1 MDALEIIDKIEEL
14 LDKGKKVPFTSNI
27 MISENEIYEML
38 DELRNVLP
46 EEFRQ
51 ARWIVKEREGMIEE
65 SKRQSERIVREAKE
79 RSEMLVNETEILKN
93 ASRKAENL
101 LSIAEAKSRTIRL
114 EAEDYADEKL
124 AGLEAALHKI
134 LAAIERGRE
143 QFKTSMPG
151 ESREWKPNI
160 YQIFYFIKYFIK
172 FYLVA
177 LINFYDIFY
186 NLYFC
191 FITSLQHH

>member
-14 LDKGKKVPFTSNI
+14 LDKSKKVPFTSNI

-51 ARWIVKEREGMIEE
+51 ARWIVKEREGMLEE
-65 SKRQSERIVREAKE
+65 SKRQSERIIREAKE
-79 RSEMLVNETEILKN
+79 RAEMLVNETEILKN
-93 ASRKAENL
+93 ANRKAENL

-114 EAEDYADEKL
+114 ESEDYADEKL

-134 LAAIERGRE
+134 LIAIEKGRE
-143 QFKTSMPG
+143 QFKSSISG
-151 ESREWKPNI
+151 ESKE
-160 YQIFYFIKYFIK
+160 
-172 FYLVA
+172 
-177 LINFYDIFY
+177 
-186 NLYFC
+186 
-191 FITSLQHH
+191 

>member
-1 MDALEIIDKIEEL
+1 MDALEIIDRIEEL
-14 LDKGKKVPFTSNI
+14 LDKSKRIPFTSNI
-27 MISENEIYEML
+27 MIGENGIYEML
-38 DELRNVLP
+38 DELRNVIP

-65 SKRQSERIVREAKE
+65 SKRQAERIIREAKE

-93 ASRKAENL
+93 ASRKAEDL

-134 LAAIERGRE
+134 LVAIEKGRE
-143 QFKTSMPG
+143 QFKSSISS
-151 ESREWKPNI
+151 ENK
-160 YQIFYFIKYFIK
+160 
-172 FYLVA
+172 
-177 LINFYDIFY
+177 
-186 NLYFC
+186 
-191 FITSLQHH
+191 

>member
-1 MDALEIIDKIEEL
+1 MDALEIIDKIEGL
-14 LDKGKKVPFTSNI
+14 LDKSKKVPFTSNI
-27 MISENEIYEML
+27 MISENEIFEIL

-65 SKRQSERIVREAKE
+65 SKRQSDRIIREAKE
-79 RSEMLVNETEILKN
+79 RAEMLVNEAEILKN
-93 ASRKAENL
+93 AKRQAENI

-134 LAAIERGRE
+134 LAAIEKGRE
-143 QFKTSMPG
+143 QFKTSISS
-151 ESREWKPNI
+151 ESKE
-160 YQIFYFIKYFIK
+160 
-172 FYLVA
+172 
-177 LINFYDIFY
+177 
-186 NLYFC
+186 
-191 FITSLQHH
+191 

>member
-151 ESREWKPNI
+151 ESRE
-160 YQIFYFIKYFIK
+160 
-172 FYLVA
+172 
-177 LINFYDIFY
+177 
-186 NLYFC
+186 
-191 FITSLQHH
+191 

>member
-1 MDALEIIDKIEEL
+1 MDALEIIDKIEGL
-14 LDKGKKVPFTSNI
+14 LDKSKKVPFTSNI

-134 LAAIERGRE
+134 LAALEKGRE

-151 ESREWKPNI
+151 ESKE
-160 YQIFYFIKYFIK
+160 
-172 FYLVA
+172 
-177 LINFYDIFY
+177 
-186 NLYFC
+186 
-191 FITSLQHH
+191 

>member
-14 LDKGKKVPFTSNI
+14 LDKSKKVPFTSNI

-51 ARWIVKEREGMIEE
+51 ARWIVKEREGMLEE
-65 SKRQSERIVREAKE
+65 SKRQSERIIREAKE
-79 RSEMLVNETEILKN
+79 RAEMLVNETEILKN
-93 ASRKAENL
+93 AHRKAENL

-114 EAEDYADEKL
+114 ESEDYADEKL

-134 LAAIERGRE
+134 LIAIEKGRE
-143 QFKTSMPG
+143 QFKSSITG
-151 ESREWKPNI
+151 ESKE
-160 YQIFYFIKYFIK
+160 
-172 FYLVA
+172 
-177 LINFYDIFY
+177 
-186 NLYFC
+186 
-191 FITSLQHH
+191 

>member
-14 LDKGKKVPFTSNI
+14 LDKSKKVPFTSNI

-51 ARWIVKEREGMIEE
+51 ARWIVKEREGMLEE
-65 SKRQSERIVREAKE
+65 SKRQSERIIREAKE
-79 RSEMLVNETEILKN
+79 RAEMLVNETEILKN

-114 EAEDYADEKL
+114 ESEDYADEKL

-134 LAAIERGRE
+134 LVAIEKGRE
-143 QFKTSMPG
+143 QFKSSISG
-151 ESREWKPNI
+151 ENKE
-160 YQIFYFIKYFIK
+160 
-172 FYLVA
+172 
-177 LINFYDIFY
+177 
-186 NLYFC
+186 
-191 FITSLQHH
+191 

>member
-14 LDKGKKVPFTSNI
+14 LDKGKKVPFTANI
-27 MISENEIYEML
+27 MISENEIFEIL

-65 SKRQSERIVREAKE
+65 SKRQSDRIIREAKE
-79 RSEMLVNETEILKN
+79 RAEMLVNEAEILKN
-93 ASRKAENL
+93 AKRQAENI

-134 LAAIERGRE
+134 LAAIEKGRE
-143 QFKTSMPG
+143 QFKTSISS
-151 ESREWKPNI
+151 ESQE
-160 YQIFYFIKYFIK
+160 
-172 FYLVA
+172 
-177 LINFYDIFY
+177 
-186 NLYFC
+186 
-191 FITSLQHH
+191 

>member
-1 MDALEIIDKIEEL
+1 MDALEIIDKIEGL
-14 LDKGKKVPFTSNI
+14 LDKSKKVPFTSNI

-65 SKRQSERIVREAKE
+65 SKRQSERIMREAKE
-79 RSEMLVNETEILKN
+79 RAEMLVSETEILKN
-93 ASRKAENL
+93 ASRKAESI
-101 LSIAEAKSRTIRL
+101 LSITEAKSRTIRL

-134 LAAIERGRE
+134 LSAIEKGRE

-151 ESREWKPNI
+151 EGKE
-160 YQIFYFIKYFIK
+160 
-172 FYLVA
+172 
-177 LINFYDIFY
+177 
-186 NLYFC
+186 
-191 FITSLQHH
+191 

>member
-27 MISENEIYEML
+27 MISENEIYEIL

-51 ARWIVKEREGMIEE
+51 ARWIVKEREDTIEE
-65 SKRQSERIVREAKE
+65 SKRQSDRIIREAIE
-79 RSEMLVNETEILKN
+79 RAEMLVNESEILKN
-93 ASRKAENL
+93 AKRQAENL
-101 LSIAEAKSRTIRL
+101 LSIAEAKSRTIKL

-124 AGLEAALHKI
+124 AGFEAALHKI

-143 QFKTSMPG
+143 QFKTSISS
-151 ESREWKPNI
+151 ESKE
-160 YQIFYFIKYFIK
+160 
-172 FYLVA
+172 
-177 LINFYDIFY
+177 
-186 NLYFC
+186 
-191 FITSLQHH
+191 

>member
-27 MISENEIYEML
+27 MISENEIYEIL

-51 ARWIVKEREGMIEE
+51 ARWIVKEREDTIEE
-65 SKRQSERIVREAKE
+65 SKRQSDRIIREAIE
-79 RSEMLVNETEILKN
+79 RAEMLVNESEILKN
-93 ASRKAENL
+93 AKRQAENL

-124 AGLEAALHKI
+124 AGFEAALHKI

-143 QFKTSMPG
+143 QFKTSISS
-151 ESREWKPNI
+151 ESKE
-160 YQIFYFIKYFIK
+160 
-172 FYLVA
+172 
-177 LINFYDIFY
+177 
-186 NLYFC
+186 
-191 FITSLQHH
+191 

>member
-1 MDALEIIDKIEEL
+1 MDALEIIDRIEEL
-14 LDKGKKVPFTSNI
+14 LDKSKRVPFTSNI
-27 MISENEIYEML
+27 MIAENEIYEML

-65 SKRQSERIVREAKE
+65 SKRQAERIIREAKE
-79 RSEMLVNETEILKN
+79 RSEILVNETEILKN
-93 ASRKAENL
+93 ASRKAEDL

-134 LAAIERGRE
+134 LAAIEKGRE
-143 QFKTSMPG
+143 QFKSSISS
-151 ESREWKPNI
+151 ENK
-160 YQIFYFIKYFIK
+160 
-172 FYLVA
+172 
-177 LINFYDIFY
+177 
-186 NLYFC
+186 
-191 FITSLQHH
+191 

>member
-14 LDKGKKVPFTSNI
+14 LDKSKKVPFTSNI
-27 MISENEIYEML
+27 MVNENEIYEML

-65 SKRQSERIVREAKE
+65 SKRQSERLIREAKE
-79 RSEMLVNETEILKN
+79 RAEMLVNETEILKN

-101 LSIAEAKSRTIRL
+101 LSNTEAKARTIRL

-134 LAAIERGRE
+134 LAAIEKGRE
-143 QFKTSMPG
+143 QFKTSISG
-151 ESREWKPNI
+151 ESKE
-160 YQIFYFIKYFIK
+160 
-172 FYLVA
+172 
-177 LINFYDIFY
+177 
-186 NLYFC
+186 
-191 FITSLQHH
+191 

>member
-27 MISENEIYEML
+27 MISENEIYEIL

-65 SKRQSERIVREAKE
+65 SKRQSDRIIREAKE
-79 RSEMLVNETEILKN
+79 RAEMLVNEAEILKN
-93 ASRKAENL
+93 AKRQAENL

-143 QFKTSMPG
+143 QFKTSISS
-151 ESREWKPNI
+151 ESKE
-160 YQIFYFIKYFIK
+160 
-172 FYLVA
+172 
-177 LINFYDIFY
+177 
-186 NLYFC
+186 
-191 FITSLQHH
+191 

>member
-1 MDALEIIDKIEEL
+1 MDALEIIDKIEAL
-14 LDKGKKVPFTSNI
+14 LDKSKKVPFTSNI

-124 AGLEAALHKI
+124 AGLEAALHRI
-134 LAAIERGRE
+134 LAAIEKGRE
-143 QFKTSMPG
+143 QFKTSISS
-151 ESREWKPNI
+151 ESKE
-160 YQIFYFIKYFIK
+160 
-172 FYLVA
+172 
-177 LINFYDIFY
+177 
-186 NLYFC
+186 
-191 FITSLQHH
+191 

>member
-1 MDALEIIDKIEEL
+1 MDALEIIDRIEEL
-14 LDKGKKVPFTSNI
+14 LDKSKRVPFTSNI
-27 MISENEIYEML
+27 MIGENEIYEML

-65 SKRQSERIVREAKE
+65 SKRQAERIIREAKE

-134 LAAIERGRE
+134 LAAIEKGRE
-143 QFKTSMPG
+143 QFKSSISS
-151 ESREWKPNI
+151 ENK
-160 YQIFYFIKYFIK
+160 
-172 FYLVA
+172 
-177 LINFYDIFY
+177 
-186 NLYFC
+186 
-191 FITSLQHH
+191 

>member
-27 MISENEIYEML
+27 MISENEIYEIL

-65 SKRQSERIVREAKE
+65 SKRQSDRIIREAKE
-79 RSEMLVNETEILKN
+79 RAEMLVNEAEILKN
-93 ASRKAENL
+93 AKRQAENL

-143 QFKTSMPG
+143 QFKASISS
-151 ESREWKPNI
+151 ESKE
-160 YQIFYFIKYFIK
+160 
-172 FYLVA
+172 
-177 LINFYDIFY
+177 
-186 NLYFC
+186 
-191 FITSLQHH
+191 

>member
-1 MDALEIIDKIEEL
+1 MDALEIIDRIEEL
-14 LDKGKKVPFTSNI
+14 LDKSKRVPFTSNI
-27 MISENEIYEML
+27 MIAENEIYEML
-38 DELRNVLP
+38 DELRNVIP

-65 SKRQSERIVREAKE
+65 SKRQAERIIREAKE

-93 ASRKAENL
+93 ASRKAEDL

-134 LAAIERGRE
+134 LVAIEKGRE
-143 QFKTSMPG
+143 QFKSSISS
-151 ESREWKPNI
+151 ENK
-160 YQIFYFIKYFIK
+160 
-172 FYLVA
+172 
-177 LINFYDIFY
+177 
-186 NLYFC
+186 
-191 FITSLQHH
+191 

>member
-27 MISENEIYEML
+27 MISENEIFEIL

-65 SKRQSERIVREAKE
+65 SKRQSDRIIREAKE
-79 RSEMLVNETEILKN
+79 RAEMLVNEAEILKN
-93 ASRKAENL
+93 AKRQAENI

-124 AGLEAALHKI
+124 AGLEAALHRI
-134 LAAIERGRE
+134 LAAIEKGRE
-143 QFKTSMPG
+143 QFKTSISS
-151 ESREWKPNI
+151 ESKE
-160 YQIFYFIKYFIK
+160 
-172 FYLVA
+172 
-177 LINFYDIFY
+177 
-186 NLYFC
+186 
-191 FITSLQHH
+191 

>member
-27 MISENEIYEML
+27 MISENEIYEIL

-51 ARWIVKEREGMIEE
+51 ARWIVKEREDMIEE
-65 SKRQSERIVREAKE
+65 SKRQSDRIIMEAKE
-79 RSEMLVNETEILKN
+79 RAEMLVNEAEILKN
-93 ASRKAENL
+93 AKGQAENL

-124 AGLEAALHKI
+124 AGFEAALHKI

-143 QFKTSMPG
+143 QFKTSISS
-151 ESREWKPNI
+151 ESKE
-160 YQIFYFIKYFIK
+160 
-172 FYLVA
+172 
-177 LINFYDIFY
+177 
-186 NLYFC
+186 
-191 FITSLQHH
+191 

>member
-1 MDALEIIDKIEEL
+1 MDALEIIDRIEEL
-14 LDKGKKVPFTSNI
+14 LDKSKRVPFTSNI
-27 MISENEIYEML
+27 MIGENGIYELL

-65 SKRQSERIVREAKE
+65 SKRQAERIIREAKE

-93 ASRKAENL
+93 ASRKAEDL

-134 LAAIERGRE
+134 LVAIEKGRE
-143 QFKTSMPG
+143 QFKSSISS
-151 ESREWKPNI
+151 ENK
-160 YQIFYFIKYFIK
+160 
-172 FYLVA
+172 
-177 LINFYDIFY
+177 
-186 NLYFC
+186 
-191 FITSLQHH
+191 

>member
-14 LDKGKKVPFTSNI
+14 LDKSKKVPFTSNI
-27 MISENEIYEML
+27 MVSENEIYEML

-65 SKRQSERIVREAKE
+65 SKRQSERIIREAKE
-79 RSEMLVNETEILKN
+79 RSEMLVNDTEILKN
-93 ASRKAENL
+93 ANRKAENL
-101 LSIAEAKSRTIRL
+101 LSITEAKSRTIRL

-134 LAAIERGRE
+134 LIAIEKGRE
-143 QFKTSMPG
+143 QFKT
-151 ESREWKPNI
+151 
-160 YQIFYFIKYFIK
+160 
-172 FYLVA
+172 
-177 LINFYDIFY
+177 
-186 NLYFC
+186 
-191 FITSLQHH
+191 ITSGENKE

>member
-27 MISENEIYEML
+27 MISENEIYEIL

-51 ARWIVKEREGMIEE
+51 ARWIVKEREDMIEE
-65 SKRQSERIVREAKE
+65 SKRQSDRIIMEAKE
-79 RSEMLVNETEILKN
+79 LAEMLVNEAEILKN
-93 ASRKAENL
+93 AKGQAENL

-143 QFKTSMPG
+143 QFKTSILS
-151 ESREWKPNI
+151 ESKE
-160 YQIFYFIKYFIK
+160 
-172 FYLVA
+172 
-177 LINFYDIFY
+177 
-186 NLYFC
+186 
-191 FITSLQHH
+191 